1 MLLVV
6 PDAHIDAVA
15 LQAVRQLAE
24 VRLAVMV
31 GEQHLWTD
39 APRCQH
45 NLLRSHGVG
54 LVAWQEGHINV
65 FDAVHFRYVLSVTG
79 NVDAQPSDGE
89 DIAVVAPF
97 GMELQMPLRGVVGR
111 HRLNRQPAADL
122 SAPAVYHNRP
132 VAEFGGTV
140 LVDEKLRP
148 IFGQGCDGGR
158 VKVVEMLVGD
168 ENHIRLGKL
177 AVVDGAASGIAHRVN
192 LDFLP
197 VVFDAYAGM
206 GQRMDFHGF
215 AVRRDKTVGLEAEI
229 VRFRFKIIRFRTVG
243 RCVPMAA
250 GGHEAEKNWYGDG
263 FHDGIIICFF
273 LFPKHATQQKL
284 VWNYALVG
292 VLLKM

>member
-1 MLLVV
+1 MLLVI

-39 APRCQH
+39 ASRRPH

-54 LVAWQEGHINV
+54 LVAGKEGHINV
-65 FDAVHFRYVLSVTG
+65 FDAVHFRNVLGVTG
-79 NVDAQPSDGE
+79 NVDAQPADGE
-89 DIAVVAPF
+89 DIAVVAPL

-111 HRLNRQPAADL
+111 HRLNCKPAADL
-122 SAPAVYHNRP
+122 SAPAVSHDRP
-132 VAEFGGTV
+132 VAELGGTV
-140 LVDEKLRP
+140 PVDEKLRP
-148 IFGQGCDGGR
+148 IFGQGGDGGR
-158 VKVVEMLVGD
+158 VKVVEMLVRD
-168 ENHIRLGKL
+168 QNHIRFGKL
-177 AVVDGAASGIAHRVN
+177 GVVDGAASGIAHRVD

-229 VRFRFKIIRFRTVG
+229 VRFRFKIVRFRTVG

-250 GGHEAEKNWYGDG
+250 GGHKAEKNWYGDG

-273 LFPKHATQQKL
+273 LFP
-284 VWNYALVG
+284 
-292 VLLKM
+292 

>member
-31 GEQHLWTD
+31 GEQHLGTD
-39 APRCQH
+39 APRH
-45 NLLRSHGVG
+45 PHTLLRSHGVG

-65 FDAVHFRYVLSVTG
+65 FDAVHFRNVLGVTG
-79 NVDAQPSDGE
+79 NVDAQPADGE

-97 GMELQMPLRGVVGR
+97 GMELQMPLCGVVGR

-122 SAPAVYHNRP
+122 SAPAVCHNRP
-132 VAEFGGTV
+132 VAELGGTV
-140 LVDEKLRP
+140 FVDEKLRP

-158 VKVVEMLVGD
+158 VKVVEMLVRD
-168 ENHIRLGKL
+168 QNHIRFGKL
-177 AVVDGAASGIAHRVN
+177 GVVDGAASGIAHRVD

-243 RCVPMAA
+243 RCVPMSA

-263 FHDGIIICFF
+263 FHDGGGYW
-273 LFPKHATQQKL
+273 LWL
-284 VWNYALVG
+284 
-292 VLLKM
+292 